1 MIFLFNI
8 FAIYVTY
15 LLNSVWHAILENFRP
30 GAVWATDLALYYLLT
45 RKQFGEAWTHPG
57 SEVQLLGMAIMIF
70 GTAVYNASVRL
81 LHSTRCGK
89 AEFEWLTTTLT
100 HSRSPAMLPL

>member
-1 MIFLFNI
+1 MLQIQALLIVFLAMIFLFNI

-30 GAVWATDLALYYLLT
+30 GAVWAADLALYYLLT
-45 RKQFGEAWTHPG
+45 HKRFGEAWTHPG

-70 GTAVYNASVRL
+70 GTAVYNASVSAQSSCRV
-81 LHSTRCGK
+81 
-89 AEFEWLTTTLT
+89 A
-100 HSRSPAMLPL
+100 RS